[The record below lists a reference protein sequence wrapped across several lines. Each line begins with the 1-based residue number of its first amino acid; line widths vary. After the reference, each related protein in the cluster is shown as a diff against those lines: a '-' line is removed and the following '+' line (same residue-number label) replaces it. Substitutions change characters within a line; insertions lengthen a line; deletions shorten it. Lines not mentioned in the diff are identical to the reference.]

1 MARLA
6 AWCAPGVFILACS
19 RAVNALAV
27 RRKLALAVISGLVQR
42 PKWLLIVITQ
52 HHPCSHADVT
62 PAGYRKQNEQD
73 DAPRPSTHF
82 AANCPRSSVRPMMKQ
97 RRRRRMEI
105 QLQQCRRTFIGALR
119 NSAQG
124 PKSRQPTA
132 PRLLAAALAGR
143 LVAPKSIQAADGDLR
158 SAARA
163 HPRWRRFYVDICL
176 ATRGRTIDCVPLS
189 KCENEGHGAHQAR
202 ST

>member
-27 RRKLALAVISGLVQR
+27 RRKLALAVISGLVRR

-52 HHPCSHADVT
+52 HRPCSHADVT

-105 QLQQCRRTFIGALR
+105 QLQQCRRTLHRRLR

-132 PRLLAAALAGR
+132 PRLLAAALAGPR
-143 LVAPKSIQAADGDLR
+143 CAKSIQAADGDLR

-163 HPRWRRFYVDICL
+163 YPRWPGS
-176 ATRGRTIDCVPLS
+176 TEPLQS
-189 KCENEGHGAHQAR
+189 APILR
-202 ST
+202 